1 MARTGRAGGRR
12 PSGSDNFCHRSR
24 RETTH
29 ALAGLRAEHE
39 ALRGEYERVAHEL
52 RERCFAAEGRQHLA
66 VRQLE
71 SLLGRLRQ

>member
-1 MARTGRAGGRR
+1 MTISVTA
-12 PSGSDNFCHRSR
+12 PVV
-24 RETTH
+24 ETTH

-66 VRQLE
+66 VQQLE